1 MSTSAQQAVPA
12 ALPPVVVSDTGFLL
26 SVAAT
31 RVLLPALLLLW
42 PAGRAIWPKAVL
54 SELQFRVVSPGNG
67 VPAEL
72 ASGAIAVGQRLLG
85 VPIDLDDDQRIRA
98 DTLAVAIGGTDTSKH
113 AGEAA
118 GAILAQ
124 DRQGLLATAD
134 LSAAR
139 VIKANTQVRTVEIG
153 DVLRRLVLDE
163 RLTDVQVDEVLRDLR
178 GRGRPGLEEVTVI
191 GLRENTW
198 RQQRG
203 Y

>member
-1 MSTSAQQAVPA
+1 MSTSAQQTVRA

-31 RVLLPALLLLW
+31 RLLLPALVLLW

-67 VPAEL
+67 VTAEL

-85 VPIDLDDDQRIRA
+85 VPIDLDDDQRVRA

-124 DRQGLLATAD
+124 DRAGLLATAD
-134 LSAAR
+134 LAAAR

-153 DVLRRLVLDE
+153 DVLRRLALDE
-163 RLTDVQVDEVLRDLR
+163 RLTDAQVDEVLGDLR
-178 GRGRPGLEEVTVI
+178 GRGRPGLEDVTVV
-191 GLRENTW
+191 GLRDDTW